1 MKYQVTITATIKR
14 IYTLESNDENTVEDN
29 ALDLF
34 HNEIPLSDVDLPTVD
49 IEIKSDESV
58 GC

>member
-14 IYTLESNDENTVEDN
+14 IYTLESNDENTAEDN
-29 ALDLF
+29 ALDIF
-34 HNEIPLSDVDLPTVD
+34 HSDVPLSEADLPTVD